1 GLAHIPDIAD
11 GAEEEL
17 DLPEKDLEKYLT
29 DNIDFSLDA
38 ENLEGLELYYQKA
51 AALGLIP
58 QARRLELAV
67 AKELRESRAGAAR

>member
-1 GLAHIPDIAD
+1 MAHIADIAD

-17 DLPEKDLEKYLT
+17 DLPEKDLETYLT

-38 ENLEGLELYYQKA
+38 ENLEGLELYYKKA

-58 QARRLELAV
+58 RAKPLELAG
-67 AKELRESRAGAAR
+67 APDLRESRAGAAR